1 LILLLHLYENSYYLF
16 ENSLL
21 PDAERLGIK
30 CRNINQKSH
39 LQNKIKEQFTPYSR
53 LKHKIHFTLKR
64 VRCFS
69 LFALF
74 LFGQL
79 AAQTHAQP
87 KANILPY
94 NTIDTAVVNHTLN
107 MGRESLKKGKLDEAQ
122 VFAKQGRQ
130 QAKQINYPVG
140 MARGFNMEANI
151 LCRKGNY
158 PEAVAHIDSALAI
171 EQRVADSTLQA
182 TSFMIAGNI
191 QCYMGKYAK
200 GMECYF
206 NGLAI
211 EEKLKVQH
219 YVHWFYSNIGNLYLD
234 QKNYQKALEYSLKAI
249 KAEEKAQDKEAL
261 LNTSANLGQIY
272 SSLGKNDSAL
282 HYYNLA
288 LKTSHE
294 TNDGFGIANSLVNMA
309 ILYTKL
315 KQYDKATDF
324 SLRGSKLCV
333 ANGFIDLYVYSL
345 SNLGTINREL
355 KKYDVAENYYM
366 EAVNIA
372 KKINSKILIRE
383 SYLSLAALYEEQR
396 DFKKSYD
403 YYKLYSETKD
413 SLLNQ
418 ENSKL
423 ITEMNTKYTTEKKE
437 KEIELL
443 KKNEDI
449 QNLELTKKK
458 NELENQ
464 QTISLSVFS
473 GFILLMIVAVLL
485 FNRYQLKK
493 KANNQLQ
500 AAFNLIEEKN
510 VLIEKSNLMITDS
523 ITYAKRIQDAVLPDP
538 EDLSKLLSEEF
549 FIFYKPAQ
557 IVSGDFYWCA
567 SQNGKTIFVVADCTG
582 HGVPGAFMSMIGN
595 TLLNEIVNEQKITC
609 TKKIAEL
616 LDKKIIHALH
626 QHSGTDQYD
635 GMDISICCIDKP
647 NKEIS
652 FTGAHHTM
660 YVYNGQLQKIKGDPY
675 SIGGAQ
681 HQDFKIFSAHKIAYK
696 ENQKL
701 YFLTDGYCD
710 QAGGGINKRF
720 NSNKFEKILSE
731 IQELKMVEQKETL
744 EFAFEDW
751 KGSTKQRDDI
761 LVAGIKC

>member
-1 LILLLHLYENSYYLF
+1 L
-16 ENSLL
+16 
-21 PDAERLGIK
+21 
-30 CRNINQKSH
+30 KSAH
-39 LQNKIKEQFTPYSR
+39 
-53 LKHKIHFTLKR
+53 
-64 VRCFS
+64 CFL

-74 LFGQL
+74 LLGPA
-79 AAQTHAQP
+79 AAQKKTQS
-87 KANILPY
+87 NTGILPY

-107 MGRESLKKGKLDEAQ
+107 MGRESLKKGKMDESL
-122 VFAKQGRQ
+122 VFAMQGRE
-130 QAKQINYPVG
+130 QARQIGYAVG
-140 MARGFNMEANI
+140 MARSYNMEANI

-158 PEAVAHIDSALAI
+158 PEAIDRIDTALAI
-171 EQRVADSTLQA
+171 EQRVADSTLQS

-200 GMECYF
+200 GMQSYF

-234 QKNYQKALEYSLKAI
+234 QKNYQKALEYSLKAL
-249 KAEEKAQDKEAL
+249 KAEEKAKDKEAL

-272 SSLGKNDSAL
+272 SSMDKNDSAL
-282 HYYNLA
+282 FYYNLA

-315 KQYDKATDF
+315 KQYNKATDF
-324 SLRGSKLCV
+324 SLRGAKLCE
-333 ANGFIDLYVYSL
+333 ANGFTDLYVYSL
-345 SNLGTINREL
+345 SNLGAINRSL
-355 KKYDVAENYYM
+355 KKYDASESYFL
-366 EAVNIA
+366 EAASIA

-383 SYLSLAALYEEQR
+383 AYLSLASLYELEM

-413 SLLNQ
+413 SLLNR

-449 QNLELTKKK
+449 QNLELTKRK

-464 QTISLSVFS
+464 RTISLSVFS
-473 GFILLMIVAVLL
+473 GFILLMLVAILL
-485 FNRYQLKK
+485 FSRYQLKK

-500 AAFNLIEEKN
+500 GAFNLIEEKN

-538 EDLSKLLSEEF
+538 EDLSKLLSKDF

-616 LDKKIIHALH
+616 LDQKIIHALH

-635 GMDISICCIDKP
+635 GMDISICCLDKEK
-647 NKEIS
+647 KEIS
-652 FTGAHHTM
+652 FTGAHHAM
-660 YVYNGQLQKIKGDPY
+660 YVYAGQLKKIKGDPY

-681 HQDFKIFSAHKIAYK
+681 HQDFKTFSAHKINYE
-696 ENQKL
+696 ENQRL

-710 QAGGGINKRF
+710 QSGGNANKRF

-731 IQELKMVEQKETL
+731 IQGLKMEEQKETL
-744 EFAFEDW
+744 EVAFEEW
-751 KGSTKQRDDI
+751 KGTAKQRDDI
-761 LVAGIKC
+761 LVAGIMC

>member
-1 LILLLHLYENSYYLF
+1 LKRASCFLLL
-16 ENSLL
+16 
-21 PDAERLGIK
+21 
-30 CRNINQKSH
+30 
-39 LQNKIKEQFTPYSR
+39 
-53 LKHKIHFTLKR
+53 
-64 VRCFS
+64 
-69 LFALF
+69 ALF

-79 AAQTHAQP
+79 AAQQYVQS
-87 KANILPY
+87 KEGILPF
-94 NTIDTAVVNHTLN
+94 NTIDTALVNRTLN
-107 MGRESLKKGKLDEAQ
+107 QGRETLKKGKLDEAFVLALKGLQ
-122 VFAKQGRQ
+122 EAQ
-130 QAKQINYPVG
+130 QINYPVG
-140 MARGFNMEANI
+140 MARSYNMQANI

-158 PEAVAHIDSALAI
+158 PKAVECIDTALVI
-171 EQRVADSTLQA
+171 EQRVADSTLQP

-200 GMECYF
+200 GMEYYF
-206 NGLAI
+206 SGLAI

-234 QKNYQKALEYSLKAI
+234 QKNYQKALEYSLKALKGEI
-249 KAEEKAQDKEAL
+249 KVKDKEAL

-272 SSLGKNDSAL
+272 SSMGKNDSAL

-288 LKTSHE
+288 LTTSHE
-294 TNDGFGIANSLVNMA
+294 TNDGFGIANALVNMA

-315 KQYDKATDF
+315 KEYNKATDF
-324 SLRGSKLCV
+324 SLKGSKLCV
-333 ANGFIDLYVYSL
+333 ANGFTDLYVYSL
-345 SNLGTINREL
+345 SNLGTINRAL
-355 KKYDVAENYYM
+355 KKYDVAENYFQ

-383 SYLSLAALYEEQR
+383 SYLSLASLYEEQQ

-403 YYKLYSETKD
+403 YYKLYSDTKD

-443 KKNEDI
+443 KKTEDI
-449 QNLELTKKK
+449 QTLELTKRK

-464 QTISLSVFS
+464 RTISLSIFG
-473 GFILLMIVAVLL
+473 GFILLMLVAILL
-485 FNRYQLKK
+485 FSRYQLKK

-500 AAFNLIEEKN
+500 GAFNLIEEKN
-510 VLIEKSNLMITDS
+510 ALIERSNLMITDS

-567 SQNGKTIFVVADCTG
+567 SQNSKTIFVVADCTG

-595 TLLNEIVNEQKITC
+595 TLLNEIVNEQKITS

-635 GMDISICCIDKP
+635 GMDISICCIDKL

-660 YVYNGQLQKIKGDPY
+660 YVYNGGLKKIKGDPY

-681 HQDFKIFSAHKIAYK
+681 HQEFKTFSAQTIAFE
-696 ENQKL
+696 ENLKL

-710 QAGGGINKRF
+710 QSGGSSNKRF

-731 IQELKMVEQKETL
+731 IQDLKMQEQKETL

>member
-1 LILLLHLYENSYYLF
+1 
-16 ENSLL
+16 
-21 PDAERLGIK
+21 
-30 CRNINQKSH
+30 
-39 LQNKIKEQFTPYSR
+39 
-53 LKHKIHFTLKR
+53 LKGAHYFL
-64 VRCFS
+64 

-74 LFGQL
+74 HFGQL
-79 AAQTHAQP
+79 AAQTNAQSQEDM
-87 KANILPY
+87 LPY
-94 NTIDTAVVNHTLN
+94 NTIDTALVNHTLN
-107 MGRESLKKGKLDEAQ
+107 LGRESLKKGKLDESL
-122 VFAKQGRQ
+122 VFAKQGGQ
-130 QAKQINYPVG
+130 QAKQINYAVG
-140 MARGFNMEANI
+140 MARSFNMEANI
-151 LCRKGNY
+151 LCRQGKY
-158 PEAVAHIDSALAI
+158 PQAVERIDSALAI
-171 EQRVADSTLQA
+171 EKRVADSTIQP

-200 GMECYF
+200 GMQYYF
-206 NGLAI
+206 SGLAI

-234 QKNYQKALEYSLKAI
+234 QKNYQKALEYSLKAL
-249 KAEEKAQDKEAL
+249 KAEEKAKDKEAL

-282 HYYNLA
+282 FYYNLA

-294 TNDGFGIANSLVNMA
+294 TNDGFGIANSLVNMG

-315 KQYDKATDF
+315 KQYNKAIDF
-324 SLRGSKLCV
+324 SLRGSKLCQ
-333 ANGFIDLYVYSL
+333 ANGFVDLNVYAI
-345 SNLGTINREL
+345 SNLGMINRAL
-355 KKYDVAENYYM
+355 QKYDAAENYFL
-366 EAVNIA
+366 EAASIA
-372 KKINSKILIRE
+372 KKINSKMLIRE
-383 SYLSLAALYEEQR
+383 SYLSLASLYEEEK
-396 DFKKSYD
+396 DFKRSYD

-449 QNLELTKKK
+449 QTLELTKRK
-458 NELENQ
+458 NDLENQ
-464 QTISLSVFS
+464 RTISLSVFS
-473 GFILLMIVAVLL
+473 GFILLLVVAILL
-485 FNRYQLKK
+485 FSRYQLKK

-500 AAFNLIEEKN
+500 GAFNLIEEKN
-510 VLIEKSNLMITDS
+510 ALIEKSNLMITDS

-538 EDLSKLLSEEF
+538 EDLSKLLSGDF

-567 SQNGKTIFVVADCTG
+567 SQGSKTIFVVADCTG

-626 QHSGTDQYD
+626 QHTGTDQYD
-635 GMDISICCIDKP
+635 GMDISICCIDKL

-660 YVYNGQLQKIKGDPY
+660 YVYNGHLEKIKGDPY

-681 HQDFKIFSAHKIAYK
+681 HQEFKSFSAHKIAYK

-710 QAGGGINKRF
+710 QSGGNANKRF
-720 NSNKFEKILSE
+720 NSNKFEKMLSE
-731 IQELKMVEQKETL
+731 IQELKMEEQKETL

>member
-1 LILLLHLYENSYYLF
+1 L
-16 ENSLL
+16 
-21 PDAERLGIK
+21 
-30 CRNINQKSH
+30 
-39 LQNKIKEQFTPYSR
+39 KIV
-53 LKHKIHFTLKR
+53 H
-64 VRCFS
+64 CFS
-69 LFALF
+69 LLALF

-79 AAQTHAQP
+79 TAQTTARSEEDV
-87 KANILPY
+87 LPY
-94 NTIDTAVVNHTLN
+94 NTIDTAFVNHTLN
-107 MGRESLKKGKLDEAQ
+107 IGRETLKKGKLDEAN
-122 VFAKQGRQ
+122 VYAKKGYQ

-140 MARGFNMEANI
+140 MARALNMQANI
-151 LCRKGNY
+151 LCRKGDY
-158 PEAVAHIDSALAI
+158 SEALADVNSALAI
-171 EQRVADSTLQA
+171 EQRVADSTLQS
-182 TSFMIAGNI
+182 TSYMIAGNI
-191 QCYMGKYAK
+191 QCYMGKYAR

-234 QKNYQKALEYSLKAI
+234 QKNYQKALEYSLKAL

-261 LNTSANLGQIY
+261 LNTSANVGQIY
-272 SSLGKNDSAL
+272 TSLGKNDSAL
-282 HYYNLA
+282 YYYNLA

-294 TNDGFGIANSLVNMA
+294 TNDGFGIANSLVNMG

-315 KQYDKATDF
+315 KDYSKATDF
-324 SLRGSKLCV
+324 SLRGSKLCI
-333 ANGFIDLYVYSL
+333 ANSFIDLNVYAL
-345 SNLGTINREL
+345 SNLGTINREQ
-355 KKYDVAENYYM
+355 KIYDAAEHYFTQGLD
-366 EAVNIA
+366 IA

-383 SYLSLAALYEEQR
+383 SYLSLASLYEEQK

-449 QNLELTKKK
+449 QNLELVKKK
-458 NELENQ
+458 NELQNQ
-464 QTISLSVFS
+464 RTISLSVFS
-473 GFILLMIVAVLL
+473 GFILLMLVAILL
-485 FNRYQLKK
+485 FSRYQLKK
-493 KANNQLQ
+493 KANDQLQ
-500 AAFNLIEEKN
+500 GAFNLIEEKN
-510 VLIEKSNLMITDS
+510 ALIEKSNLMITDS

-549 FIFYKPAQ
+549 FIFYRPAQ

-567 SQNGKTIFVVADCTG
+567 SQNSKTIFVVADCTG

-635 GMDISICCIDKP
+635 GMDISICCIDKR

-652 FTGAHHTM
+652 FTGAHHAM
-660 YVYNGQLQKIKGDPY
+660 YVYNGQLLKIKGDPY

-681 HQDFKIFSAHKIAYK
+681 HQELKTFSAHKIAYK

-710 QAGGGINKRF
+710 QSGGHSNKRF

>member
-1 LILLLHLYENSYYLF
+1 
-16 ENSLL
+16 
-21 PDAERLGIK
+21 
-30 CRNINQKSH
+30 
-39 LQNKIKEQFTPYSR
+39 
-53 LKHKIHFTLKR
+53 LKR
-64 VRCFS
+64 AICF
-69 LFALF
+69 LLQALF

-79 AAQTHAQP
+79 AAQQYVQP
-87 KANILPY
+87 KKDILPF
-94 NTIDTAVVNHTLN
+94 NTIDTAVVNRTLN
-107 MGRESLKKGKLDEAQ
+107 LGRETLKKGKLDEAL
-122 VFAKQGRQ
+122 VLALKGLEEAR
-130 QAKQINYPVG
+130 QINYPVG
-140 MARGFNMEANI
+140 MARSYNMQANI
-151 LCRKGNY
+151 LCRKGEY
-158 PEAVAHIDSALAI
+158 PEAVARIDTALAI
-171 EQRVADSTLQA
+171 EQRVADSTLQP

-200 GMECYF
+200 GMEYYF
-206 NGLAI
+206 SGLAI

-234 QKNYQKALEYSLKAI
+234 QKNYQKALEYSLKALKGEI
-249 KAEEKAQDKEAL
+249 KAKDKEAL

-288 LKTSHE
+288 LTTSHE

-333 ANGFIDLYVYSL
+333 TNGFTDMYVYSL
-345 SNLGTINREL
+345 SNLGTINRAL
-355 KKYDVAENYYM
+355 KKYDVAENYFK

-383 SYLSLAALYEEQR
+383 SYLALASLYEEQR
-396 DFKKSYD
+396 NFKKSYD
-403 YYKLYSETKD
+403 YYRLYSETKD

-449 QNLELTKKK
+449 QTLELTKRK

-464 QTISLSVFS
+464 RTISLSIFS
-473 GFILLMIVAVLL
+473 GFILLMLVAILL
-485 FNRYQLKK
+485 FSRYQLKK

-500 AAFNLIEEKN
+500 GAFNLIEEKN

-538 EDLSKLLSEEF
+538 EDLSRLLSEEF

-567 SQNGKTIFVVADCTG
+567 SQNNKTIFVVADCTG

-635 GMDISICCIDKP
+635 GMDISICCIDKL

-652 FTGAHHTM
+652 FTGAHHAM
-660 YVYNGQLQKIKGDPY
+660 YVYNGGLKKIKGDPF

-681 HQDFKIFSAHKIAYK
+681 HQDFKTFTAQTIALE
-696 ENQKL
+696 ENLKL
-701 YFLTDGYCD
+701 YFFTDGYCD
-710 QAGGGINKRF
+710 QSGGSLNKRF
-720 NSNKFEKILSE
+720 NSTKFEKILSE
-731 IQELKMVEQKETL
+731 IQGLKMQEQKKTL